1 MKELLQVIYP
11 TVERKPPEL
20 IKEENCHYLLCL
32 AHEYQMAV
40 IVDRCEDFI
49 IKVMKTRKPNKD
61 VIAELVFAQTY
72 DLKKLKRASIELA
85 QNLTLEE
92 LKNDQ
97 VVYDQIESQNL
108 KEIME
113 GMIKRLQSQ
122 LNQAQRSLSYYQ
134 RR

>member
-1 MKELLQVIYP
+1 M
-11 TVERKPPEL
+11 TG
-20 IKEENCHYLLCL
+20 
-32 AHEYQMAV
+32 

-72 DLKKLKRASIELA
+72 DLKKLKRVSIELA

-108 KEIME
+108 KEIMK

-122 LNQAQRSLSYYQ
+122 LNQAQRSLSHHQ

>member
-1 MKELLQVIYP
+1 
-11 TVERKPPEL
+11 
-20 IKEENCHYLLCL
+20 
-32 AHEYQMAV
+32 
-40 IVDRCEDFI
+40 
-49 IKVMKTRKPNKD
+49 MKTRQPNKD

-122 LNQAQRSLSYYQ
+122 LNQAQRSLSYHQ